1 MEQLAVAANPR
12 RPRRSRPCDTAQAF
26 RALPESAAGFAA
38 QRALLPVGLGFPDRS
53 KALPR
58 SQAAF
63 WLMVQLMYGFN
74 LRAIYREGLPLLQDS
89 LQQLRELLQK
99 QMPKLARHLE
109 SSGADVAPRAEN
121 GAHPL

>member
-1 MEQLAVAANPR
+1 
-12 RPRRSRPCDTAQAF
+12 
-26 RALPESAAGFAA
+26 
-38 QRALLPVGLGFPDRS
+38 
-53 KALPR
+53 
-58 SQAAF
+58 
-63 WLMVQLMYGFN
+63 MVQLMYGFN